1 MLPKSTHNLLGY
13 IKAQE
18 KWWTAKEALFSELS
32 IKGNL
37 KEETYLAAYLPCSL
51 CMFVLLGK
59 GVNSIHPNTFK
70 MTSTMANDQRVSLA
84 IPVLASIY
92 GSLNTIVT
100 FSRLAR
106 TSSSFSIHFTYKW
119 LAYYFKPYTKEKGV
133 SPVTFLAMVRY
144 AHSTPDSSST
154 QFPLRPS
161 GRVFRCCNIILLATS
176 T

>member
-1 MLPKSTHNLLGY
+1 MILNLRVPTMYKVKFWFKKVTKYHPPPLRKEKKTVLPKSTHNLLGY

-18 KWWTAKEALFSELS
+18 KWSTAKEALFSELS

-51 CMFVLLGK
+51 CVFVLLGK

-100 FSRLAR
+100 F
-106 TSSSFSIHFTYKW
+106 
-119 LAYYFKPYTKEKGV
+119 
-133 SPVTFLAMVRY
+133 
-144 AHSTPDSSST
+144 
-154 QFPLRPS
+154 
-161 GRVFRCCNIILLATS
+161 
-176 T
+176 